1 MHSKQFV
8 FRILKIL
15 CLFLPLY
22 LFSFALQN
30 YSLAEAQKVLSTI
43 EKIKSAPPSTA
54 QNISRRV
61 IVTESELN
69 SYIAYRIETEKEE
82 IMKELRLKLFENN
95 KIEGKIG
102 IDLSKQKIP
111 SFLKPYMTFYFA
123 GKVVVEGGKVG
134 LDLQELFLE
143 GQPIQPMILD
153 FIIFLAAK
161 IENTEASS
169 INDWYELPY
178 GIKKFETHPGQLIVY
193 Y

>member
-1 MHSKQFV
+1 MYLREYFFRRISV
-8 FRILKIL
+8 FCFSLS
-15 CLFLPLY
+15 

-30 YSLAEAQKVLSTI
+30 YSPPEAKKVLDAI

-61 IVTESELN
+61 VVTESELN

-102 IDLSKQKIP
+102 IDLSQQKIP
-111 SFLKPYMTFYFA
+111 GFLPPRMTFYFA
-123 GKVVVEGGKVG
+123 GKVEVKEGKVR
-134 LDLQELFLE
+134 LDLQKLYLE
-143 GQPIQPMILD
+143 GQSIQPMILD
-153 FIIFLAAK
+153 FIIFLVAK

-178 GIKKFETHPGQLIVY
+178 EIKDFETHPGQLIVFY
-193 Y
+193 